1 MDGVTGSKNQD
12 AVEALP
18 EPQTSLKEGRPKLT
32 VTLNWRRTWTPQ
44 GCRPHSHTMQGA
56 WAYPSDCFKVSYS
69 TEEMKTVGGCSSN
82 QNWPKPEWSK
92 IGSGRGFC
100 VCADEQRRSRESG
113 GPDGDS
119 AHLPVPRR
127 AGRLLQTVSKLRAL
141 EAGSSNRR
149 DYSTQQPNKL
159 VQCGSS
165 QWLSSIPE
173 THPKSTTTPYVD
185 SSCARNWCSIASV
198 SASARDR
205 SRRSIICLFDWL
217 CPAGWVSNCQ
227 PVAHEHWRQ
236 PG

>member
-32 VTLNWRRTWTPQ
+32 VTLNWRRTQ

-69 TEEMKTVGGCSSN
+69 TDEMKTVGGCSSN

-113 GPDGDS
+113 GPDGDP

-127 AGRLLQTVSKLRAL
+127 
-141 EAGSSNRR
+141 EEGS
-149 DYSTQQPNKL
+149 YKWFPNCSPEKRGAATAEII
-159 VQCGSS
+159 QHSS
-165 QWLSSIPE
+165 QTSLLN
-173 THPKSTTTPYVD
+173 VD
-185 SSCARNWCSIASV
+185 RADGCQVYRKHTQNQRRHYAFTRRVLKTGAAS
-198 SASARDR
+198 RMQEIDR
-205 SRRSIICLFDWL
+205 GD
-217 CPAGWVSNCQ
+217 
-227 PVAHEHWRQ
+227 
-236 PG
+236 